1 MEKKAHQEK
10 KKTETERVETMKIYI
25 SGAITGTDDYMERFN
40 TAAEFIRAK
49 GHEPVNPCD
58 LNKILNPATTT
69 YSDYMAVD
77 LALLS
82 VCDAI
87 YMLKGWENSR
97 GAKAENLTAQ
107 ANDEIKILYEGI
119 NNDF

>member
-1 MEKKAHQEK
+1 
-10 KKTETERVETMKIYI
+10 MKIYI